1 MGMSG
6 KYLVNK
12 IFFREFPPNELRVQR
27 APWGLVYFPS
37 FWLVVFLDYVVDI
50 ENWNKSENYWLKKKK
65 KLV

>member
-50 ENWNKSENYWLKKKK
+50 EN
-65 KLV
+65 